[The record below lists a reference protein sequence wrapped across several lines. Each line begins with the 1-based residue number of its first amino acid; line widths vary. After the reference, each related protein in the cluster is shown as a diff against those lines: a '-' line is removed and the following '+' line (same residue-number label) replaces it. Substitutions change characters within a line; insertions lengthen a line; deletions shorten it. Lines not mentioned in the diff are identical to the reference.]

1 MSTLKM
7 ATWKSACWN
16 AQARWWSTATRSPGS
31 RWGRSSLSTCSTG
44 WPEVPEGF
52 YEVIRDGSVPLLRQ
66 VKKILRFDNSGSGL
80 VRTGDDNDIVD
91 GTIPYFFQ
99 REETLYMLENG
110 NLRKIRPRTLK
121 KQLAKPAG
129 DPILPIREITWH
141 PAQDLDENSDYRV
154 EITAPGYS
162 GRFKAVAEGFTEEG
176 TPVFR
181 EFSFEVE

>member
-1 MSTLKM
+1 M
-7 ATWKSACWN
+7 
-16 AQARWWSTATRSPGS
+16 
-31 RWGRSSLSTCSTG
+31 
-44 WPEVPEGF
+44 PEGF